1 MTISFNSE
9 FLTTTLPADALLKN
23 TTDMK
28 PQLKTILTSA
38 AAVALFVIG
47 LAAVFLLIGD
57 EAPDAPMSI
66 GEFIL
71 VKGAAMAVLAAVG
84 FIAKKMFNRG
94 LLPWITEQEE
104 NL

>member
-1 MTISFNSE
+1 
-9 FLTTTLPADALLKN
+9 
-23 TTDMK
+23 MK

-38 AAVALFVIG
+38 AAVALFVTG

-66 GEFIL
+66 GEFFL

-84 FIAKKMFNRG
+84 FIAKKMFDRG

>member
-1 MTISFNSE
+1 
-9 FLTTTLPADALLKN
+9 
-23 TTDMK
+23 MK

-47 LAAVFLLIGD
+47 LAAVFLFIGD

-84 FIAKKMFNRG
+84 FIAKKMFDRG